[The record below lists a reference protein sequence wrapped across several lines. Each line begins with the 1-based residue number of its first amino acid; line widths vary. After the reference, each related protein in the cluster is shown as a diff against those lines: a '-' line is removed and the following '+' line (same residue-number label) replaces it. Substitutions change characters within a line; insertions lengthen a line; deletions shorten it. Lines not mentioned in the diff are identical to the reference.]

1 VTLVYQANEARNV
14 ILKIMQTGATRADPF
29 IQLFCSVYEDG
40 LWAKPESFEVPDQK
54 QNGGIDA
61 YLTRP
66 DGKTL
71 AIEHTIIEPF
81 QREMEDFVSF
91 WNFFSTIESD
101 ESLLVPGFW
110 IRLFVPVATL
120 YKRPKDERDVIVAT
134 VHRWLKSNR
143 LDLRKGHST
152 HMCVVAGIVDL
163 TLKVEV
169 ISLKENTASVES
181 RLHVRRQQIDNDLGE
196 VIRKALEKKLP
207 KLVNASADKRILL
220 LERQHMNLLPESIL
234 TEIES
239 LRTLFPQLADV
250 HEIWIVDT
258 MFCDKLSIRF
268 ELFENGEVRSFFDFF
283 DGKLFDKSE
292 EGIS

>member
-1 VTLVYQANEARNV
+1 
-14 ILKIMQTGATRADPF
+14 
-29 IQLFCSVYEDG
+29 
-40 LWAKPESFEVPDQK
+40 
-54 QNGGIDA
+54 
-61 YLTRP
+61 
-66 DGKTL
+66 
-71 AIEHTIIEPF
+71 
-81 QREMEDFVSF
+81 
-91 WNFFSTIESD
+91 
-101 ESLLVPGFW
+101 
-110 IRLFVPVATL
+110 
-120 YKRPKDERDVIVAT
+120 
-134 VHRWLKSNR
+134 
-143 LDLRKGHST
+143 
-152 HMCVVAGIVDL
+152 MCVVAGIVDL

-196 VIRKALEKKLP
+196 VIRKTLEKKLP

-220 LERQHMNLLPESIL
+220 LERQHMNLVPESIQ
-234 TEIES
+234 IES

-258 MFCDKLSIRF
+258 MFCDKLSIGF